1 MKKLRLYLETTI
13 PNYLFD
19 DDKPEKQCDTWRLW
33 NEIKSGEYEVVV
45 GSAVFDEIDSFIE
58 QKAPKKLL
66 MANELKLINYEFFA
80 VNDDVI
86 RLANEYINIG
96 GLKPSSETDA
106 IHIASATLA
115 NCDFILSWNFAHI
128 VNMRA
133 MVAVDAVNTREVLKQ
148 VKILSP
154 TIFLGEE

>member
-19 DDKPEKQCDTWRLW
+19 DDKPEKQRDSWRLW
-33 NEIKSGEYEVVV
+33 NEIKAGEYEVVV
-45 GSAVFDEIDSFIE
+45 GSAVIDEINRFKDE
-58 QKAPKKLL
+58 NAEKKLSMFNAL
-66 MANELKLINYEFFA
+66 RTINYEFFE
-80 VNDDVI
+80 VNDEVI

-96 GLKPSSETDA
+96 GLKPSSEADA
-106 IHIASATLA
+106 IHIATATLTS
-115 NCDFILSWNFAHI
+115 CDFILSWNFAHI

>member
-19 DDKPEKQCDTWRLW
+19 DDKPEKQRDTWRLW
-33 NEIKSGEYEVVV
+33 NEIKAGEYEVVV
-45 GSAVFDEIDSFIE
+45 GSAVIDEINRFKDE
-58 QKAPKKLL
+58 NAEKKLSMFNAL
-66 MANELKLINYEFFA
+66 RTINYEFFE
-80 VNDDVI
+80 VNDEAI

-106 IHIASATLA
+106 IHIATATLT